1 MKTLEIMPWMTEET
15 NETTE
20 ADKLHVPEY
29 IQFIALAVLKQ
40 YDFSVRCMDVAAT
53 KPKKGGAIWKIE
65 TSEGPKSLKLLHRR
79 PPRSI
84 FSLGAQEYL
93 CQQKARVPAIVK
105 TNTGEKCVLAGGKIW
120 FVAEWIESLTPPP
133 KDLDGAK
140 KLCYGLGEF
149 HRLSKGYRP
158 PSNAESASRV
168 GNWEKKYRKILLKMD
183 WFRHIAQA
191 YHDLPA
197 SESMLRAVEYFEKQA
212 QKALERL
219 QNSKYRELARYGD
232 LHWGLAHQD
241 YGWSNG
247 QLGKG
252 GVWIIDLD
260 GVAYDLPIRDLRK
273 FISGMM
279 IDAGHWDPETLRELI
294 KAYHEA
300 NPLSKELYDLLL
312 IDLSLPD
319 EFYKN
324 VKDVVYDPESF
335 LNEETAEMLEEMI
348 RTDASKWPALEE
360 IANDWKDVKKKK

>member
-29 IQFIALAVLKQ
+29 IQFIASAVLKQ

-120 FVAEWIESLTPPP
+120 FVAEWIESLTPAP

-191 YHDLPA
+191 YHDLHGKQ
-197 SESMLRAVEYFEKQA
+197 SMLRAVEYFEKQA
-212 QKALERL
+212 QKPWKIAKLKNTANCGVR
-219 QNSKYRELARYGD
+219 R
-232 LHWGLAHQD
+232 LHWG
-241 YGWSNG
+241 W
-247 QLGKG
+247 
-252 GVWIIDLD
+252 
-260 GVAYDLPIRDLRK
+260 PIRITAGQTVNWERRRLDHRLTGRRGLRP
-273 FISGMM
+273 S
-279 IDAGHWDPETLRELI
+279 
-294 KAYHEA
+294 
-300 NPLSKELYDLLL
+300 
-312 IDLSLPD
+312 
-319 EFYKN
+319 
-324 VKDVVYDPESF
+324 
-335 LNEETAEMLEEMI
+335 
-348 RTDASKWPALEE
+348 
-360 IANDWKDVKKKK
+360 IAI

>member
-1 MKTLEIMPWMTEET
+1 MENRNERRTEKPQT
-15 NETTE
+15 SPQ
-20 ADKLHVPEY
+20 K
-29 IQFIALAVLKQ
+29 
-40 YDFSVRCMDVAAT
+40 AA
-53 KPKKGGAIWKIE
+53 KKHIE
-65 TSEGPKSLKLLHRR
+65 
-79 PPRSI
+79 
-84 FSLGAQEYL
+84 FGAQEYL

-120 FVAEWIESLTPPP
+120 FVAEWTESLTPAP

-158 PSNAESASRV
+158 PSNAGKRFKSGKLGEKISENFIKDGLVPPYRPGLSRPAGKRIYVESSRIFSK
-168 GNWEKKYRKILLKMD
+168 NRRKKPWKDRKTKIP
-183 WFRHIAQA
+183 Q
-191 YHDLPA
+191 
-197 SESMLRAVEYFEKQA
+197 S
-212 QKALERL
+212 
-219 QNSKYRELARYGD
+219 ARYGD
-232 LHWGLAHQD
+232 LHLGLAHQD

-300 NPLSKELYDLLL
+300 NPLSKELRHAAHR
-312 IDLSLPD
+312 
-319 EFYKN
+319 F
-324 VKDVVYDPESF
+324 V
-335 LNEETAEMLEEMI
+335 
-348 RTDASKWPALEE
+348 PAG
-360 IANDWKDVKKKK
+360 